1 MGTHLHIT
9 AWVLGII
16 LFFVAFAL
24 AGKNDKGAKIV
35 HMIVRLFYLIIIA
48 TGVELYVRTG
58 MKIPGSGGRVY
69 WKNDSRY
76 PRDRFHGN
84 GPSAQEKRKI
94 GDWCVDWVYRICDC
108 DHSSRFTS
116 ADRFPYL
123 LI

>member
-58 MKIPGSGGRVY
+58 MKIPGYVGEYIGKMILGILVIGFMEMVLVRKKKGKSVTGVLIGFIVFAIVTILLGLRL
-69 WKNDSRY
+69 
-76 PRDRFHGN
+76 PIGFH
-84 GPSAQEKRKI
+84 I
-94 GDWCVDWVYRICDC
+94 
-108 DHSSRFTS
+108 F
-116 ADRFPYL
+116 
-123 LI
+123 

>member
-58 MKIPGSGGRVY
+58 MKIPGYGASMLE
-69 WKNDSRY
+69 NDTWYSC
-76 PRDRFHGN
+76 DWFHGN
-84 GPSAQEKRKI
+84 GPCTQEKGKSVTGVFI
-94 GDWCVDWVYRICDC
+94 GFIVVAIV
-108 DHSSRFTS
+108 TI
-116 ADRFPYL
+116 L
-123 LI
+123 LGLRLPIGFHIF